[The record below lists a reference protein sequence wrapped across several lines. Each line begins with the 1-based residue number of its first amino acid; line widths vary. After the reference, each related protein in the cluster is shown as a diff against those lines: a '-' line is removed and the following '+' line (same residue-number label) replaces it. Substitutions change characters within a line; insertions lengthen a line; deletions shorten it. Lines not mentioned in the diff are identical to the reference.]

1 MLKLLKPFLPLVA
14 LLGLLTGCSEK
25 TPPASRPPA
34 PVVTADAAQKDI
46 PVLLRA
52 IGNVEGSE
60 VVAVKPQING
70 ELTEV
75 NFREGQDVKKGDVL
89 FRIDAR
95 PYMAALR
102 KAEAALARD
111 RVIMEN
117 ARANYGRYRQLVKE
131 GIITMEQAEGYRTS
145 AESAE
150 ATVAADRAEVE
161 NARAQLSYCTIKAPI
176 SGRLGVLAVHRGNVV
191 KANEVVLVTI
201 NKISPV
207 KVLFSVPEKHLAD
220 LKQLMSKGRVT
231 VEAAI
236 DKTGG
241 TTEKGLLD
249 FMDNTVDAATGTIKM
264 KGIFDN
270 AARRLWPGQLV
281 NVSITMGII
290 KNAVIVPSQ
299 ALQTGQQGQYLFVV
313 KTDSTAELRNVKT
326 GPSEQGI
333 TVIEQG
339 LQSGEKVVIDGQV
352 RIIPGSKVEVKT
364 GLGTRDSGPV
374 KDIKSGSGVQ
384 EAGSAS
390 NSGSRVTGPESR

>member
-1 MLKLLKPFLPLVA
+1 MLKLIKPFLPLAA
-14 LLGLLTGCSEK
+14 LLALLTGCSEK
-25 TPPASRPPA
+25 TPPAARPPA

-52 IGNVEGSE
+52 IGNVEGAE

-117 ARANYGRYRQLVKE
+117 AKANYGRYRQLVKE

-241 TTEKGLLD
+241 STEKGLLD

-290 KNAVIVPSQ
+290 KNAVTVPSQ

-326 GPSEQGI
+326 GPSEHGI

-352 RIIPGSKVEVKT
+352 RIIPGSKVEVK
-364 GLGTRDSGPV
+364 SGDRNPGAV
-374 KDIKSGSGVQ
+374 DRKETKM
-384 EAGSAS
+384 
-390 NSGSRVTGPESR
+390 